1 MAVKTAI
8 LERLCGFLAK
18 TLLKLSREVAYI
30 SSKLVILA
38 NNLIKKGK

>member
-8 LERLCGFLAK
+8 LERLGGFLAK
-18 TLLKLSREVAYI
+18 TLLKLSREVADI

-38 NNLIKKGK
+38 NNLIKEGK